1 MTSAFRGQ
9 TAVVTGA
16 SSGIGRAI
24 ALELLAGDASVYL
37 VGRSGGR
44 LGKVAEEAGEA
55 SGRARCVEADLGVDG
70 QVLDLVDC
78 LRREAGGVDILIH
91 SAGIITLG
99 NVESC
104 PVEELDRQYQVNLRG
119 PYLLTQ
125 ALVPL
130 LRESRGQVVFI
141 NSSVGLASPG
151 AGVGQYAATKHGLR
165 ALAESLRAELNPEGV
180 RVLSVFPGRTATP
193 MQESVFREEGRT
205 YLAER
210 LLQPRDIASSVVA
223 ALGLPR
229 TAEVTDISLRPL
241 RKVTGELPVTPTENP

>member
-1 MTSAFRGQ
+1 MSAFRGQ

-24 ALELLAGDASVYL
+24 ALELLAGEASVYL
-37 VGRSGGR
+37 VGRSRER
-44 LGKVAEEAGEA
+44 LGEVADEAGEA
-55 SGRARCVEADLGVDG
+55 SGRARCVETDLAVDG
-70 QVLDLVDC
+70 QVLALAGG
-78 LRREAGGVDILIH
+78 LRREAGRVDILVH

-99 NVESC
+99 TVESC
-104 PVEELDRQYQVNLRG
+104 PVEELDRQYRVNLRG

-130 LRESRGQVVFI
+130 LRESRGQIVFI

-151 AGVGQYAATKHGLR
+151 ARVGQYAATKHGLR
-165 ALAESLRAELNPEGV
+165 ALAESLRAELNPDGV

-193 MQESVFREEGRT
+193 MQESVFREEGRAYT
-205 YLAER
+205 AGR
-210 LLQPRDIASSVVA
+210 LLQPRDIAASVVA

-229 TAEVTDISLRPL
+229 TAEVTDINLRPL
-241 RKVTGELPVTPTENP
+241 SNVTGGASGKTD